1 MSNYTFSQ
9 VPKSN
14 IPRSTFDRSSGVKC
28 TFDAGQLIP
37 FFVDECVPGD
47 TFNLRTSGFAR
58 LATPLYP
65 IMDNMYMDTHYF
77 AVPMRLVWENFT
89 KMMGEQE
96 NPGDSTDYRVPLVTP
111 PTGGFAEGSLAD
123 YMGIPTGVENLEV
136 SALPFR
142 CLNLIYNEWF
152 RDQNLIDSLDVPK
165 GDGPDLDTTYTIQRR
180 GKRHDYF
187 TSSLPWTQKGPEQT
201 IPLGTTANIQTSVE
215 AGTATPDGYMRIMD
229 STGTMSAMTVD
240 TTGDGLNI
248 SGSATTGTLL
258 TADLTNASAA
268 TINQLRQAFQIQKM
282 YERDARSGS
291 RYTEIIQSHF
301 NTTNPLVAY
310 RPEYLG
316 GSSTPVNINP
326 VTATAD
332 NRLDDATE
340 GRSLGA
346 MGAMGTAS
354 FQGNGFTKSFTEHT
368 IVIGFVSV
376 RADMTYQ
383 QGLNRMWS
391 RRDRLDFYWPSLAQI
406 GEQAVLNKEIYADGS
421 AADEEAFGYQE
432 RFAEMRYK
440 PSLVT
445 SQFRSSAA
453 TPLDS
458 WHLAQEFDSL
468 PTLNQTFIEENPPV
482 DRVIQTP
489 EEPHFIADFW
499 HSLRCARPMPLYGVP
514 GNIDRF

>member
-9 VPKSN
+9 VPKST
-14 IPRSTFDRSSGVKC
+14 IPRSTFDRSSGVMC

-65 IMDNMYMDTHYF
+65 LMSNMYMDTHYF
-77 AVPMRLVWENFT
+77 AVPMRLVWDNFT

-96 NPGDSTDYRVPLVTP
+96 NPGDSTDYRVPLITP
-111 PTGGFAEGSLAD
+111 PSGGFAEGSLAD

-142 CLNLIYNEWF
+142 CVNLIYNEWF
-152 RDQNLIDSLDVPK
+152 RDQNLIESLDVPK
-165 GDGPDLDTTYTIQRR
+165 GDGPDLDTTYSIQRR

-187 TSSLPWTQKGPEQT
+187 TSCLPWTQRGPEQT
-201 IPLGTTANIQTSVE
+201 IPLGTTADIFIDGSQGDNIRVMNNGQPTSQDVSSTSVVKIGVP
-215 AGTATPDGYMRIMD
+215 ASG
-229 STGTMSAMTVD
+229 
-240 TTGDGLNI
+240 NI
-248 SGSATTGTLL
+248 LQ
-258 TADLTNASAA
+258 ADLTNATSA

-282 YERDARSGS
+282 YEKDARSGS
-291 RYTEIIQSHF
+291 RYTEIIQQHF

-346 MGAMGTAS
+346 MGAMGTVS

-391 RRDRLDFYWPSLAQI
+391 RRDRLDFYWPSLSQI

-432 RFAEMRYK
+432 RYAEMRYK

-445 SQFRSSAA
+445 SAFRSSAA
-453 TPLDS
+453 TSLDA
-458 WHLAQEFDSL
+458 WHLSQEFGSL

-489 EEPHFIADFW
+489 DEPHFIADFW